1 VLVPLPQK
9 ERFMLTLYSYPDLF
23 GVADN
28 NPFGLKVF
36 AFMRLLGL
44 DFEHRHVLDTSLAP
58 RGQLP
63 YLVDGDDTIGDSD
76 SIIAHLTRRDDL
88 RIDRALSQ
96 GQLNLDFMVR
106 RTLDDLYWTMSFS
119 RWRDERFWP
128 SFRDA
133 VLAAHADVRAS
144 DLEAARE
151 YNRLRYHYQGIGRY
165 QPEQIYARGID
176 DLRVVADLLGETGY
190 VFGPDPA
197 TVDAAIYGFVANIY
211 FYEIDTPLKQYV
223 LSRPAL
229 VRHCEAI
236 HRRIGTPVRV
246 SS

>member
-1 VLVPLPQK
+1 
-9 ERFMLTLYSYPDLF
+9 MLTLYSYPDLF

-36 AFMRLLGL
+36 AFMRLCGL
-44 DFEHRHVLDTSLAP
+44 AFEHRHVLDTSLAP

-63 YLVDGDDTIGDSD
+63 YLVDGEDTIGDSD
-76 SIIAHLTRRDDL
+76 SIIAHLTRQYDL
-88 RIDRALSQ
+88 DIDRGLSQ
-96 GQLNLDFMVR
+96 KQSNLDYMVR
-106 RTLDDLYWTMSFS
+106 RTLDDLYWIMSYS

-133 VLAAHADVRAS
+133 VLAAHPDIQAS

-165 QPEQIYARGID
+165 QPEQVYARGIAN
-176 DLRVVADLLGETGY
+176 LRVVADLLVDSSY
-190 VFGPDPA
+190 VFGGNP
-197 TVDAAIYGFVANIY
+197 TTIDAAIYGFVANIY
-211 FYEIDTPLKQYV
+211 FYEINTPLKQYV

-229 VRHCEAI
+229 VHHCEAI
-236 HRRIGTPVRV
+236 HDRIGTN
-246 SS
+246 SEAH

>member
-1 VLVPLPQK
+1 
-9 ERFMLTLYSYPDLF
+9 MLTLYSYPDLF

-36 AFMRLLGL
+36 AFMRLCQLN
-44 DFEHRHVLDTSLAP
+44 FTHRHILDTSVAP

-63 YLVDGDDTIGDSD
+63 YLADGEETIGDSD
-76 SIIAHLTRRDDL
+76 RIIAHLTHKYEL
-88 RIDRALSQ
+88 GIDSELSA
-96 GQLNLDFMVR
+96 GQLNLAFLVR
-106 RTLDDLYWTMSFS
+106 RTLDDLYWPMSFS
-119 RWRDERFWP
+119 RWRDDRFWP

-133 VLAAHADVRAS
+133 ILAAHPEVSAS

-165 QPEQIYARGID
+165 EPEQVYTRGVD
-176 DLRVVADLLGETGY
+176 DLRVVADLLGDEGF
-190 VFGPDPA
+190 VFGPEPSS
-197 TVDAAIYGFVANIY
+197 VDAAIYGFVANIY
-211 FYEIDTPLKQYV
+211 YYAIDTPLKRFM

-236 HRRIGTPVRV
+236 HERI
-246 SS
+246 

>member
-1 VLVPLPQK
+1 MP
-9 ERFMLTLYSYPDLF
+9 TLFSYPDLF

-36 AFMRLLGL
+36 AFMRLCGM
-44 DFEHRHVLDTSLAP
+44 DFEHRHILDTRLAP

-63 YLVDGDDTIGDSD
+63 YLADGKTTIGDSD
-76 SIIAHLTRRDDL
+76 GIIRYLQEKYDL
-88 RIDRALSQ
+88 RIDSALSP
-96 GQLNLDFMVR
+96 GQLNLAFLVR
-106 RTLDDLYWTMSFS
+106 RTLDDLYWPMSFS

-128 SFRDA
+128 SFREA
-133 VLAAHADVRAS
+133 ILATHADVTAS

-165 QPEQIYARGID
+165 EPEQIYARGID
-176 DLRVVADLLGETGY
+176 DLRVVADLLGPDGF
-190 VFGPDPA
+190 VFGLHP
-197 TVDAAIYGFVANIY
+197 TSVDAAIYGFIANIY
-211 FYEIDTPLKQYV
+211 YYDIDTPLKRYV

-236 HRRIGTPVRV
+236 HARIESTPGGGQKASGTTTNP
-246 SS
+246 S

>member
-1 VLVPLPQK
+1 
-9 ERFMLTLYSYPDLF
+9 MLTLYSYPDLF

-36 AFMRLLGL
+36 AFMRLCGL
-44 DFEHRHVLDTSLAP
+44 AFEHRHVLDTSTAP

-63 YLVDGDDTIGDSD
+63 YLLDGEDTIGDSD
-76 SIIAHLTRRDDL
+76 TIIAHLTHQYHLD
-88 RIDRALSQ
+88 IDRALSRE
-96 GQLNLDFMVR
+96 QLNLDHMIR
-106 RTLDDLYWTMSFS
+106 RTLDDLYWIMSFS

-128 SFRDA
+128 RFRDA
-133 VLAAHADVRAS
+133 VLAAHPDIQAN
-144 DLEAARE
+144 DLETARE

-165 QPEQIYARGID
+165 EPEQVYARGIAN
-176 DLRVVADLLGETGY
+176 LRVVADLFGDTSY
-190 VFGPDPA
+190 VFGSEPS

-229 VRHCEAI
+229 VDHCEAI
-236 HRRIGTPVRV
+236 HDRVGTTGTDSAV
-246 SS
+246 

>member
-1 VLVPLPQK
+1 
-9 ERFMLTLYSYPDLF
+9 MLTLYSYPDLF

-36 AFMRLLGL
+36 AFMRLCGL
-44 DFEHRHVLDTSLAP
+44 AFEHRHVLDTSHAP

-76 SIIAHLTRRDDL
+76 SIIAHLTRQYDL
-88 RIDRALSQ
+88 DIDRALSRT
-96 GQLNLDFMVR
+96 QLNVDYMVR
-106 RTLDDLYWTMSFS
+106 RTLDDLYWSMSFS

-133 VLAAHADVRAS
+133 VLAAHPAIQANV
-144 DLEAARE
+144 LEAARE

-165 QPEQIYARGID
+165 EPEQIYARGIGS
-176 DLRVVADLLGETGY
+176 LRVVADMLGDTSY
-190 VFGPDPA
+190 VFGGDPA

-211 FYEIDTPLKQYV
+211 FYQIDTPLKQYV

-229 VRHCEAI
+229 VHHCQAI
-236 HRRIGTPVRV
+236 HDRIGRTGSDLAV
-246 SS
+246 

>member
-1 VLVPLPQK
+1 
-9 ERFMLTLYSYPDLF
+9 MLTLYSYPDLF

-36 AFMRLLGL
+36 AFMRLCGL
-44 DFEHRHVLDTSLAP
+44 AFEHRHVLDTSLAP

-63 YLVDGDDTIGDSD
+63 YLLDGDDTIGDSD
-76 SIIAHLTRRDDL
+76 RIIAHLKHRYHLDIDL
-88 RIDRALSQ
+88 ALSRKQ
-96 GQLNLDFMVR
+96 ANLDFMVR
-106 RTLDDLYWTMSFS
+106 RTLDDLYWIMSFS

-133 VLAAHADVRAS
+133 VLSAHPNIQAS
-144 DLEAARE
+144 DLEDARE

-165 QPEQIYARGID
+165 KPEQVYERGIAN
-176 DLRVVADLLGETGY
+176 LRVVADMLGDTGY
-190 VFGPDPA
+190 VFGRDPA

-229 VRHCEAI
+229 VQHCKAI
-236 HRRIGTPVRV
+236 HDRIGTAG
-246 SS
+246 SNSAG